1 MSPSYLLG
9 YQVVFFSQLSA
20 FIIRLPR
27 SKVVV
32 CSRRTISFAVKMAE
46 SRFRLAKTHE
56 EEQLSQE
63 RTVPKAESMKTNGR
77 LPLFKDCKISDC
89 KRNYYQRGNE
99 MDC

>member
-9 YQVVFFSQLSA
+9 YQVVFFHIYLHLLYV
-20 FIIRLPR
+20 FP
-27 SKVVV
+27 VVKW
-32 CSRRTISFAVKMAE
+32 SFAPGEQFHSPLKWQ
-46 SRFRLAKTHE
+46 SRFRLAKTRE

-63 RTVPKAESMKTNGR
+63 RTVPKTESMITNGR